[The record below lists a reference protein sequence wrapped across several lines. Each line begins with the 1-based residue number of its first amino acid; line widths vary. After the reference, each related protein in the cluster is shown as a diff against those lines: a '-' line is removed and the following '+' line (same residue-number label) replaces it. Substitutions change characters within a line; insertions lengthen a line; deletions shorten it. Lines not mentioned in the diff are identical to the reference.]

1 MCALARN
8 DREKRERVRNMLVH
22 WIWLAHRPGVHDCMK
37 AELLRHFSDPEDIYF
52 ADIDAFSH
60 IEGLTKEAV
69 MGLRD
74 KDLTSSEKILAD
86 VMKYKLHVLT
96 YRDVAYPRRLQHIPD
111 PPLVLYYKG
120 TLPDFDSNPVI
131 GVVGTRQ
138 CTPYGLSAAKKLGY
152 EITKCGGI
160 VVSGLADGIDA
171 MAMKSAL
178 SAGGTVVGILGCGAE
193 QVYPKK
199 NRWLFADTER
209 YGCILS
215 EFPPE
220 TEPFKWNFPKRN
232 RIISGLSCG
241 VLVVEAPLGSGS
253 LHTARHALDQGRD
266 VFVVPG
272 NLDQPTFEGSI
283 KLLKEGATLVSSGWD
298 ILSEYEALFPGKVRK
313 ETAGSRQRAYADE
326 LPTQSDKQLPKVAQ
340 KPALPRLKPPKK
352 EKSNKLGVDKLDS
365 PNYSDVN
372 KDLSALSPEQRAIMA
387 ALETGERLV
396 DEVIAE
402 TGLPAGRVSSA
413 LTMLAIKGYVKKLPG
428 NRVRR
433 N

>member
-1 MCALARN
+1 
-8 DREKRERVRNMLVH
+8 MLVH
-22 WIWLAHRPGVHDCMK
+22 WIWLAHRPGVSDRMK

-52 ADIDAFSH
+52 ADSGAFSH
-60 IEGLTKEAV
+60 MEGMTGEAV
-69 MGLRD
+69 RGLQD
-74 KDLTSSEKILAD
+74 KDLSSSEKILAD
-86 VMKYKLHVLT
+86 VMKYKLHILT

-120 TLPDFDSNPVI
+120 NLPDFDSNPVI
-131 GVVGTRQ
+131 GVVGTRK
-138 CTPYGLSAAKKLGY
+138 CTPYGLSAAKKFGH
-152 EITKCGGI
+152 EIAGCGGI
-160 VVSGLADGIDA
+160 LVSGLAEGIDA

-178 SAGGTVVGILGCGAE
+178 SAGGTVVGILGTGAE

-199 NRWLFADTER
+199 NHWLFADVER

-220 TEPFKWNFPKRN
+220 TPAYGWNFPKRN

-241 VLVVEAPLGSGS
+241 VLVVEAPEKSGS
-253 LHTARHALDQGRD
+253 LHTARHALEQGRD

-272 NLDQPTFEGSI
+272 NLDQPTFAGSI
-283 KLLKEGATLVSSGWD
+283 KLLKEGAALVSSGWD

-313 ETAGSRQRAYADE
+313 DTKASRQRGYADE
-326 LPTQSDKQLPKVAQ
+326 LPAEAEAPQPKVAQ
-340 KPALPRLKPPKK
+340 KPVLPRRKPAPK
-352 EKSNKLGVDKLDS
+352 EKSNKLGVDKSGS

-372 KDLSALSPEQRAIMA
+372 KDLSALAPDQQLILK
-387 ALETGERLV
+387 ALESGERLV

-402 TGLPAGRVSSA
+402 VNLPAGRVSSA
-413 LTMLAIKGYVKKLPG
+413 LTMLAIRGYVKKLPG

>member
-1 MCALARN
+1 
-8 DREKRERVRNMLVH
+8 MLVH
-22 WIWLAHRPGVHDCMK
+22 WIWLAHRPGVSDRMK

-52 ADIDAFSH
+52 ADSGAFSH
-60 IEGLTKEAV
+60 MEGMTGEAV
-69 MGLRD
+69 RSLQD
-74 KDLTSSEKILAD
+74 KDLSSSEKILAD
-86 VMKYKLHVLT
+86 VMKYKLHILT

-120 TLPDFDSNPVI
+120 NLPDFDSNPVI
-131 GVVGTRQ
+131 GVVGTRK
-138 CTPYGLSAAKKLGY
+138 CTPYGLSAAKIFGH
-152 EITKCGGI
+152 EIAGCGGI
-160 VVSGLADGIDA
+160 LVSGLAEGIDA

-178 SAGGTVVGILGCGAE
+178 SAGGTVVGILGTGAE

-199 NRWLFADTER
+199 NHWLFADVER
-209 YGCILS
+209 FGCILS

-220 TEPFKWNFPKRN
+220 TPAYGWNFPKRN

-241 VLVVEAPLGSGS
+241 VLVVEAPEKSGS
-253 LHTARHALDQGRD
+253 LHTARHALEQGRD

-272 NLDQPTFEGSI
+272 NLDQPTFAGSI
-283 KLLKEGATLVSSGWD
+283 KLLKEGAALVSSGWD

-313 ETAGSRQRAYADE
+313 DTKASRQRSYADE
-326 LPTQSDKQLPKVAQ
+326 LPAEAEAPQHKVAQ
-340 KPALPRLKPPKK
+340 KPVLPRRKTAPK
-352 EKSNKLGVDKLDS
+352 EKSNKLGVDKSGS

-372 KDLSALSPEQRAIMA
+372 KDLSALTPDQQLIMK
-387 ALETGERLV
+387 ALESGERLV

-402 TGLPAGRVSSA
+402 VNLPAGRVSSA
-413 LTMLAIKGYVKKLPG
+413 LTMLAIRGYVKKLPG

>member
-1 MCALARN
+1 
-8 DREKRERVRNMLVH
+8 MLVH
-22 WIWLAHRPGVHDCMK
+22 WIWLAHRPGVSDRMK
-37 AELLRHFSDPEDIYF
+37 AKLLRHFSDPEDIYF
-52 ADIDAFSH
+52 ADSEAFSH
-60 IEGLTKEAV
+60 IEGMTGEAAQ
-69 MGLRD
+69 GLQD

-131 GVVGTRQ
+131 GVVGTRK
-138 CTPYGLSAAKKLGY
+138 CTPYGLSAAKKFGH
-152 EITKCGGI
+152 EIANCGGI
-160 VVSGLADGIDA
+160 LVSGLAEGIDA

-178 SAGGTVVGILGCGAE
+178 SAGGTVVGILGTGAE

-199 NRWLFADTER
+199 NHWLFADVER

-220 TEPFKWNFPKRN
+220 TPAYGWNFPKRN

-241 VLVVEAPLGSGS
+241 VLVVEAPERSGS
-253 LHTARHALDQGRD
+253 LHTARHALEQGRD

-272 NLDQPTFEGSI
+272 NLDQPTFAGSI
-283 KLLKEGATLVSSGWD
+283 HLLKEGATLVSSGWD
-298 ILSEYEALFPGKVRK
+298 ILSEYEALFPGRVRK
-313 ETAGSRQRAYADE
+313 ETRASRQRSYADE
-326 LPTQSDKQLPKVAQ
+326 IPAETDNPQPKVAQ
-340 KPALPRLKPPKK
+340 KPTLPRLKPPQK
-352 EKSNKLGVDKLDS
+352 EKSNKLGVDNSGS

-372 KDLSALSPEQRAIMA
+372 KDLSALTPDQQMIMK
-387 ALETGERLV
+387 ALESGERLV

-402 TGLPAGRVSSA
+402 VNLPAGKVSSA